1 MEQLRSHESISVDQ
15 WPLPSALLL
24 PCDDIFGSLLA
35 GLGMLGLDG
44 QGDSRRIAYIHVE
57 VVRVRWV
64 LG

>member
-1 MEQLRSHESISVDQ
+1 MNPSRWISGLSPRLYFSHGTTSLAS
-15 WPLPSALLL
+15 
-24 PCDDIFGSLLA
+24 SLLA

-44 QGDSRRIAYIHVE
+44 QGDSRGIAYIHVE